1 MKQNERL
8 LVYAVT
14 GFLALILVVAV
25 VFGDAPRAVTGSQP
39 AARSSLGD
47 ILSGG
52 GAPEAGPAGGAGAAT
67 TTVAPT
73 GAAPTGGVP
82 GGAGPT
88 GARTTGLNTPVA
100 VKVEQPLRAP
110 APTPAAIV
118 KQKVGPYRRDHG
130 VRFVTAKRGD
140 SFSHLA
146 KRWCGKVEG
155 YVEEIGYLNETTTVL
170 KEGQTVGVPW
180 VDDEVLVA
188 ILEAEEVPTLLK
200 PEASG
205 SLQATLEGAP
215 RPARSSGPG
224 YAVPEVARSA
234 VAPDAGEVAGPAAP
248 AAPAFETYKVQP
260 DDSLWKILAK
270 KFGNGKVP
278 KLLGPVREMNP
289 DVNFDNLQIGVTIK
303 LPTSAE

>member
-14 GFLALILVVAV
+14 AFLALILVVAV
-25 VFGDAPRAVTGSQP
+25 VFGDSPRAVTGSPP
-39 AARSSLGD
+39 ATRSSLGD

-52 GAPEAGPAGGAGAAT
+52 GAAGAVPEAGPVRGAGD
-67 TTVAPT
+67 VAPSVSPT
-73 GAAPTGGVP
+73 GAAPTGAP
-82 GGAGPT
+82 
-88 GARTTGLNTPVA
+88 TTGLSTPVA

-140 SFSHLA
+140 TFSHLA
-146 KRWCGKVEG
+146 KRWCGKVDG
-155 YVEEIGYLNETTTVL
+155 YVDEIGYLNETTTLL

-188 ILEAEEVPTLLK
+188 ILEAEEVPTLVK
-200 PEASG
+200 PEAAST
-205 SLQATLEGAP
+205 LQATLEGTP

-234 VAPDAGEVAGPAAP
+234 VAPDAGEVAGPAAT
-248 AAPAFETYKVQP
+248 AAPAFESYKVKSG
-260 DDSLWKILAK
+260 DTLWPILAK

-278 KLLGPVREMNP
+278 KLIERFKEMNP
-289 DVNFDNLQIGVTIK
+289 GVDPNRLKVGVTIK